1 MINEEVTPKEMLES
15 MLILMKPYLNHHD
28 IEALE
33 GCRHDRA
40 TDIMALCRSK
50 FDGTVSYRPYII
62 TTASYMR
69 MFKLDPM
76 EYAKRLHIV
85 LYGDN

>member
-1 MINEEVTPKEMLES
+1 MINEEVTPKEMLS
-15 MLILMKPYLNHHD
+15 NMFILMKPYLTHKD

-33 GCRHDRA
+33 GVRHDRA
-40 TDIMALCRSK
+40 TDIMAVCRKK
-50 FDGTVSYRPYII
+50 FDGAVSYRPYII

-69 MFKLDPM
+69 MFKLDPL
-76 EYAKRLHIV
+76 EYAKRLHVV